1 MAREN
6 MTRQDWLD
14 ISEPRGDKSTN
25 PLLNNLDYIDSLAKA
40 KYPILP
46 SKEEPSFMELMQS
59 ILPEKDTIDVPG
71 ILQSLLAAITPGG
84 PLGVKG
90 VKAAGGNMSNLIDY
104 IMATPP
110 GPDKV
115 TFGTEGISP
124 HRLEYVAPK
133 PMGHDAIN
141 KLQDENTVNNL
152 QKYLYENLLNQ

>member
-46 SKEEPSFMELMQS
+46 SKEEPSLMELIQS

-71 ILQSLLAAITPGG
+71 ILQSLLAAITLGG
-84 PLGVKG
+84 PLEGKGAKAIKEWMSPPPEEPWFNPQGSSYETGVFPQRIPY
-90 VKAAGGNMSNLIDY
+90 L
-104 IMATPP
+104 P
-110 GPDKV
+110 
-115 TFGTEGISP
+115 
-124 HRLEYVAPK
+124 PK
-133 PMGHDAIN
+133 PMADDAIN
-141 KLQDENTVNNL
+141 KLQDENTL
-152 QKYLYENLLNQ
+152 KQYLEKTLYQPPPVY

>member
-46 SKEEPSFMELMQS
+46 SRKEPSLMELIQS
-59 ILPEKDTIDVPG
+59 VLPEKDTIDVSG
-71 ILQSLLAAITPGG
+71 ILQSLLGMSPSPEEPWFNPQGSSYET
-84 PLGVKG
+84 GVFPQR
-90 VKAAGGNMSNLIDY
+90 MPYL
-104 IMATPP
+104 P
-110 GPDKV
+110 
-115 TFGTEGISP
+115 
-124 HRLEYVAPK
+124 PK

-141 KLQDENTVNNL
+141 KLQDENTL
-152 QKYLYENLLNQ
+152 KQYLEKTLYQPPPVH